1 MDTYEFTNFTKKEY
15 YTVQV
20 RKINSTYDWEE
31 EYSKEDAIRIAS
43 RIAKEGLYKTKHDA
57 RIVKK
62 LVTIQTFV
70 EDEFIS
76 VYENKDVL

>member
-1 MDTYEFTNFTKKEY
+1 MITKKEY

-20 RKINSTYDWEE
+20 RKINSTYGWTDYSFEDWEE
-31 EYSKEDAIRIAS
+31 EYSKEDAIRIAN
-43 RIAKEGLYKTKHDA
+43 RIAKGGLWKAKHDA

-76 VYENKDVL
+76 VHENKA